1 MTWYTKRATLGAVY
15 STTELFMITGELLCS
30 ALVRLRIE
38 VRWLTVP
45 PALPDVS
52 PEFQDTW
59 AFLDRRIADTMAA
72 GKAIKELT
80 QAASTWLEGS
90 MRK

>member
-1 MTWYTKRATLGAVY
+1 VHPSSLADKAARLTL
-15 STTELFMITGELLCS
+15 
-30 ALVRLRIE
+30 
-38 VRWLTVP
+38 
-45 PALPDVS
+45 DVS
-52 PEFQDTW
+52 PEFEDTW

>member
-1 MTWYTKRATLGAVY
+1 
-15 STTELFMITGELLCS
+15 MITGELLCC
-30 ALVRLRIE
+30 ALVRLRVE
-38 VRWLTVP
+38 ARWLTMP
-45 PALPDVS
+45 PVLPDVS
-52 PEFQDTW
+52 PEFEDTW
-59 AFLDRRIADTMAA
+59 AFLGRRIADTMAA

>member
-1 MTWYTKRATLGAVY
+1 M
-15 STTELFMITGELLCS
+15 LCS
-30 ALVRLRIE
+30 APLRLK
-38 VRWLTVP
+38 RWLTMP
-45 PALPDVS
+45 PTLLPGLPDVS
-52 PEFQDTW
+52 PEFEDTW

>member
-1 MTWYTKRATLGAVY
+1 M
-15 STTELFMITGELLCS
+15 
-30 ALVRLRIE
+30 
-38 VRWLTVP
+38 P
-45 PALPDVS
+45 PALLPGLPDVS
-52 PEFQDTW
+52 PEFEDTW